1 MTTGVVAARLGAR
14 IAEAVEHRTRL
25 EPTERAQGT
34 VERKRRRLVA
44 DLGRE
49 RERADRAEE
58 RPRRV
63 RGLPDASQWRRD
75 GRGAISQEGEA
86 GNMAADGGRG
96 GPEPGSGCRSWWH
109 SFFGTGT

>member
-1 MTTGVVAARLGAR
+1 VTTGVVAARPGAR
-14 IAEAVEHRTRL
+14 IAEAFEHRTRL

-34 VERKRRRLVA
+34 VEGKRRRLVA

-75 GRGAISQEGEA
+75 GRGAISQEEA
-86 GNMAADGGRG
+86 GNMAADGGG
-96 GPEPGSGCRSWWH
+96 GPEPGSGRRSWWH